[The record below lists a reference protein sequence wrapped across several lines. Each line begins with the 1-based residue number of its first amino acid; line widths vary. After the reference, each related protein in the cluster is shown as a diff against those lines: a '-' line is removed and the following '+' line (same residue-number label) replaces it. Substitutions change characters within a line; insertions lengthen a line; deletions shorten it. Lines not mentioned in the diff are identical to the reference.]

1 VTSGAGEQASQGTR
15 AGEPNRDKAGV
26 GMGEKGRGYGMG
38 AVATP
43 IKALWAVREQAVLI
57 QIRSAMQLY
66 KAADPEGRAPKSH
79 QEFMDKIIKANYI
92 RLPALPAGDRYVYD
106 PQEEEL
112 FVEHPRQP

>member
-1 VTSGAGEQASQGTR
+1 
-15 AGEPNRDKAGV
+15 
-26 GMGEKGRGYGMG
+26 MGEKGRGYGMG

-57 QIRSAMQLY
+57 QIRSALQLY
-66 KAADPEGRAPKSH
+66 KAADPDGRGPKSH

-92 RLPALPAGDRYVYD
+92 KLPALPAGDRYVYD
-106 PQEEEL
+106 PKEEEL